1 VQGESKRHIDAE
13 TLAAWA
19 DGGLRP
25 AEAASV
31 EQHLSDCNRCTAML
45 ATFVRTTPVAPAA
58 ESLWHRWRLTWL
70 VPVATAATAVALW
83 VAIPRNP
90 TPTASEPLQAARQ
103 ENAAPAREGAP
114 ASTTLSEQAK
124 EDKKEA
130 ATPPAPS
137 IGGLARREEFAR
149 PQSKIAR
156 ADEAETRSRE
166 LAEPLQ
172 VPEAP
177 DKTLEADQRT
187 ADLQANQRAKTAA
200 AAPPAPAAA
209 AGAAATAAPSE
220 RTQQTQQTF
229 AAGRQA
235 AALTANVTEIVS
247 PNPTNRWRIVAGRR
261 IERSTNGGTQWEPV
275 SLSSTATLSAG
286 SSPAPTVCWIV
297 GRAGVV
303 YLTTDGV
310 RFTPVSFPEST
321 DLASIQ
327 ATDDR
332 RATVRTVDGRTFR
345 TEDQGTTWTRGTP

>member
-25 AEAASV
+25 AEAVSV
-31 EQHLSDCNRCTAML
+31 EQHLSDCDRCTAML
-45 ATFVRTTPVAPAA
+45 ATFVRATPTAPAA

-83 VAIPRNP
+83 VATPRNP
-90 TPTASEPLQAARQ
+90 TPTASEPVETARR
-103 ENAAPAREGAP
+103 ENAAPSLEEAP
-114 ASTTLSEQAK
+114 TATTPSEQAK
-124 EDKKEA
+124 DKKED
-130 ATPPAPS
+130 ATPPAPAVD
-137 IGGLARREEFAR
+137 GLARREEFAR
-149 PQSKIAR
+149 PQSNIAR

-177 DKTLEADQRT
+177 DKTVEADQRT
-187 ADLQANQRAKTAA
+187 ADLQANQRAKSAP
-200 AAPPAPAAA
+200 AAPPAAA
-209 AGAAATAAPSE
+209 AGAAAAAAPSE
-220 RTQQTQQTF
+220 RTQQTF
-229 AAGRQA
+229 GAGRQA
-235 AALTANVTEIVS
+235 SVLAANLTEIVS
-247 PNPTNRWRIVAGRR
+247 PNPANRWRIVAGRR
-261 IERSTNGGTQWEPV
+261 IERSTTGGTQWELV
-275 SLSSTATLSAG
+275 SLPSTATLTAG

-310 RFTPVSFPEST
+310 RFTPLAFPEST
-321 DLASIQ
+321 DLASVQ

-332 RATVRTVDGRTFR
+332 RATVRTIDGRTFR
-345 TEDQGTTWTRGTP
+345 TEDQGTSWTRGTP